1 MKVKTDF
8 KQMVLVDHILYNKL
22 NSKTKPDVH
31 IQHVRTPIINP
42 ISSNSIHPH
51 TFPPPPPPPPNYPD
65 PRTAPSSDLA
75 PPKYSTPPTAPSY
88 DLAPHPNNSAP
99 PNPSIPVSN
108 NDWEKEAHQWI
119 DTFQQPNYVSYDNM
133 DKSVQIED
141 DTNAPQS
148 EAVEYTNTPQR
159 GAIATIESNAAA
171 AAPSQISFEKPM
183 EIEYNPTPS
192 IANEIRKAVEQEKRL
207 HIEYAPPLP
216 LKPQLI
222 VQQPGHLN
230 MLQPPQRMEL
240 DYYTPR
246 SITQTMALPA
256 PPIHPSLP
264 TPPTL
269 PSLPAP
275 PTLPSLPAP
284 PILPSLPAPPT
295 LPSLP
300 APRIHPS
307 LPAPPTLPSLPA
319 PPIHPSL
326 PAPPI
331 LPSLHAPPT
340 IPAPLSITQV
350 PTSSRDS
357 SKDEECDEC
366 ANTVEYEDKLPI
378 AYEANDTKALIP
390 YNDYI
395 SMTAKPDVR
404 KKNVFYTCTRCN
416 TNFKKQSSLMNHNKR
431 FHAAFDQVLKG
442 HKRKPKEEVLPYD
455 VPLLKQQKIRGV
467 KRRYEQNTGSN
478 KAMFPY
484 KPYVLEKTT

>member
-42 ISSNSIHPH
+42 ISSNSIHP
-51 TFPPPPPPPPNYPD
+51 PPSNYSDPP
-65 PRTAPSSDLA
+65 TAPSSDLA
-75 PPKYSTPPTAPSY
+75 PPPSNNPAPPTAPFS
-88 DLAPHPNNSAP
+88 DLTPP
-99 PNPSIPVSN
+99 PNDPASN

-119 DTFQQPNYVSYDNM
+119 DTFQVPNYVSYNDM
-133 DKSVQIED
+133 DKSVQIGD
-141 DTNAPQS
+141 AAQS

-159 GAIATIESNAAA
+159 VAITTNESNTT

-192 IANEIRKAVEQEKRL
+192 IANEIKKAVEQEKRL

-216 LKPQLI
+216 LKPQLT

-230 MLQPPQRMEL
+230 ILQPQRMEL

-246 SITQTMALPA
+246 SITQTMTLPA
-256 PPIHPSLP
+256 PPTHSSLPAPFTLPSLP
-264 TPPTL
+264 APPTL

-284 PILPSLPAPPT
+284 PTLPSLPAPPT
-295 LPSLP
+295 
-300 APRIHPS
+300 H
-307 LPAPPTLPSLPA
+307 PSLPA

-326 PAPPI
+326 PAPP
-331 LPSLHAPPT
+331 T
-340 IPAPLSITQV
+340 IPAPLSITQI

-378 AYEANDTKALIP
+378 AYETNDTKALIP

-395 SMTAKPDVR
+395 SMTVKPDVR

-416 TNFKKQSSLMNHNKR
+416 TNFRKQSSLMNHNKR
-431 FHAAFDQVLKG
+431 FHAAFDQVEKG

-455 VPLLKQQKIRGV
+455 VPLLKQQKTRGV
-467 KRRYEQNTGSN
+467 KRRYDQNKGSN
-478 KAMFPY
+478 KAMVPY
-484 KPYVLEKTT
+484 KPYVVEKTT

>member
-42 ISSNSIHPH
+42 ISSNSIHP
-51 TFPPPPPPPPNYPD
+51 PPSNYSDPP
-65 PRTAPSSDLA
+65 TAPSSDLA
-75 PPKYSTPPTAPSY
+75 PPPSNNPAPPTAPFS
-88 DLAPHPNNSAP
+88 DLTPP
-99 PNPSIPVSN
+99 PNDPASN

-119 DTFQQPNYVSYDNM
+119 DTFQVPNYVSYNDM
-133 DKSVQIED
+133 DKSVQIGD
-141 DTNAPQS
+141 AAQS

-159 GAIATIESNAAA
+159 VAITTNESNAT

-192 IANEIRKAVEQEKRL
+192 IANEIKKAVEQEKRL

-216 LKPQLI
+216 LKPQLT

-230 MLQPPQRMEL
+230 ILQPQRMEL

-246 SITQTMALPA
+246 SITQTMTLPA
-256 PPIHPSLP
+256 PPTHSSLP
-264 TPPTL
+264 APPTL

-284 PILPSLPAPPT
+284 PT
-295 LPSLP
+295 
-300 APRIHPS
+300 H
-307 LPAPPTLPSLPA
+307 PSLPA

-326 PAPPI
+326 PAPP
-331 LPSLHAPPT
+331 T
-340 IPAPLSITQV
+340 IPAPLSITQI

-378 AYEANDTKALIP
+378 AYETNDTKALIP

-395 SMTAKPDVR
+395 SMSVKPDVR

-431 FHAAFDQVLKG
+431 FHAAFDQVEKG

-455 VPLLKQQKIRGV
+455 VPLLKQQKTRGV
-467 KRRYEQNTGSN
+467 KRRYDQNKGSN
-478 KAMFPY
+478 KAMVPY
-484 KPYVLEKTT
+484 KPYVVEKTT

>member
-22 NSKTKPDVH
+22 NIKTKPDVH

-42 ISSNSIHPH
+42 ISSNSIHP
-51 TFPPPPPPPPNYPD
+51 PPSNNP
-65 PRTAPSSDLA
+65 A
-75 PPKYSTPPTAPSY
+75 PPTAPFS
-88 DLAPHPNNSAP
+88 DLTPP
-99 PNPSIPVSN
+99 PNDPASN

-119 DTFQQPNYVSYDNM
+119 DTFQVPNYVSYNDM
-133 DKSVQIED
+133 DKSVQIGD
-141 DTNAPQS
+141 AAQS

-159 GAIATIESNAAA
+159 VAITTNESNAT

-192 IANEIRKAVEQEKRL
+192 IANEIKKAVEQEKRL

-216 LKPQLI
+216 LKPQLT

-230 MLQPPQRMEL
+230 ILQPQRMEL

-246 SITQTMALPA
+246 SITQTMTLPA
-256 PPIHPSLP
+256 PPTHSSLP
-264 TPPTL
+264 APPTL

-284 PILPSLPAPPT
+284 PT
-295 LPSLP
+295 
-300 APRIHPS
+300 H
-307 LPAPPTLPSLPA
+307 PSLPA

-326 PAPPI
+326 PAPP
-331 LPSLHAPPT
+331 T
-340 IPAPLSITQV
+340 IPAPLSITQI

-378 AYEANDTKALIP
+378 AYETNDTKALIP

-395 SMTAKPDVR
+395 SMTVKPDVR

-431 FHAAFDQVLKG
+431 FHAAFDQVEKG

-455 VPLLKQQKIRGV
+455 VPLLKQQKTRGV
-467 KRRYEQNTGSN
+467 KRRYDQNTGSN
-478 KAMFPY
+478 KAMVPY
-484 KPYVLEKTT
+484 KPYVVEKTT

>member
-8 KQMVLVDHILYNKL
+8 KQMVLVDPILYNKL

-51 TFPPPPPPPPNYPD
+51 TSPPPPPNDPD

-75 PPKYSTPPTAPSY
+75 PPKYSTPPTAPSS
-88 DLAPHPNNSAP
+88 DLTPPPPNDPAP

-119 DTFQQPNYVSYDNM
+119 DTFQLPNYVSYDNM
-133 DKSVQIED
+133 NKSVQIGD

-148 EAVEYTNTPQR
+148 HAVESTNTPQR
-159 GAIATIESNAAA
+159 AAIATIESNAAA

-222 VQQPGHLN
+222 VQQPSHLN
-230 MLQPPQRMEL
+230 MLQPQRMEL

-256 PPIHPSLP
+256 PPTI
-264 TPPTL
+264 

-284 PILPSLPAPPT
+284 PN
-295 LPSLP
+295 
-300 APRIHPS
+300 
-307 LPAPPTLPSLPA
+307 LPSLPA

-331 LPSLHAPPT
+331 HPSLLAPPT

-350 PTSSRDS
+350 PTSSSDS

-395 SMTAKPDVR
+395 SMTGKPDVR

-455 VPLLKQQKIRGV
+455 VPLLKQQKTRGV
-467 KRRYEQNTGSN
+467 KRRYEQNKGSN
-478 KAMFPY
+478 KAMIPY
-484 KPYVLEKTT
+484 KPYVVEKTT

>member
-22 NSKTKPDVH
+22 NNKTKPDVH

-42 ISSNSIHPH
+42 ISSNSIHP
-51 TFPPPPPPPPNYPD
+51 PPSNYSDPP
-65 PRTAPSSDLA
+65 TAPSSDLA
-75 PPKYSTPPTAPSY
+75 PPPSNNPAPPTAPFS
-88 DLAPHPNNSAP
+88 DLTPP
-99 PNPSIPVSN
+99 PNDPASN

-119 DTFQQPNYVSYDNM
+119 DTFQVPNYVSYNDM
-133 DKSVQIED
+133 DKSVQIGD
-141 DTNAPQS
+141 AAQS

-159 GAIATIESNAAA
+159 VAITTNESNAT

-192 IANEIRKAVEQEKRL
+192 IANEIKKAVEQEKRL

-216 LKPQLI
+216 LKPQLT

-230 MLQPPQRMEL
+230 ILQPQRMEL

-246 SITQTMALPA
+246 SITQTMTLPA
-256 PPIHPSLP
+256 PPSLPAPPTHPSLP
-264 TPPTL
+264 APPTL

-284 PILPSLPAPPT
+284 PTLPSLPAPPT
-295 LPSLP
+295 
-300 APRIHPS
+300 HPS
-307 LPAPPTLPSLPA
+307 LPAPPT
-319 PPIHPSL
+319 I
-326 PAPPI
+326 
-331 LPSLHAPPT
+331 PT
-340 IPAPLSITQV
+340 PLSITQI

-378 AYEANDTKALIP
+378 AYETNDTKALIP

-431 FHAAFDQVLKG
+431 FHAAFDQVEKG

-455 VPLLKQQKIRGV
+455 VPLLKQQKTRGV
-467 KRRYEQNTGSN
+467 KRRYDQNKGSN
-478 KAMFPY
+478 KAMVPY
-484 KPYVLEKTT
+484 KPYVVEKTT

>member
-42 ISSNSIHPH
+42 ISSNSIHP
-51 TFPPPPPPPPNYPD
+51 PPSNYSDPP
-65 PRTAPSSDLA
+65 TAPSSDLA
-75 PPKYSTPPTAPSY
+75 PPPSNNPAPPTAPFS
-88 DLAPHPNNSAP
+88 DLTPPPSNNPA
-99 PNPSIPVSN
+99 SN

-119 DTFQQPNYVSYDNM
+119 DTFQVPNYVSYNDM
-133 DKSVQIED
+133 DKSVRIGD
-141 DTNAPQS
+141 AAQS

-159 GAIATIESNAAA
+159 VAITTNESNTT

-192 IANEIRKAVEQEKRL
+192 IANEIKKAVEQEKRL

-216 LKPQLI
+216 LKPQLT

-230 MLQPPQRMEL
+230 ILQPQRMEL

-246 SITQTMALPA
+246 SITQTMTLPA
-256 PPIHPSLP
+256 PPTHS
-264 TPPTL
+264 
-269 PSLPAP
+269 SLPAP

-284 PILPSLPAPPT
+284 PT
-295 LPSLP
+295 
-300 APRIHPS
+300 HPS
-307 LPAPPTLPSLPA
+307 LP
-319 PPIHPSL
+319 
-326 PAPPI
+326 
-331 LPSLHAPPT
+331 APPT
-340 IPAPLSITQV
+340 IPAPLSITQI
-350 PTSSRDS
+350 PASSRDS

-378 AYEANDTKALIP
+378 AYETNDTKALIP
-390 YNDYI
+390 SYNDYI
-395 SMTAKPDVR
+395 SMTVKPDVR

-431 FHAAFDQVLKG
+431 FHAAFDQVEKG
-442 HKRKPKEEVLPYD
+442 YKRKPKEEVLPYD
-455 VPLLKQQKIRGV
+455 VPLLKQQKTRGA
-467 KRRYEQNTGSN
+467 KRRYDQNKGSN
-478 KAMFPY
+478 KAMVPY
-484 KPYVLEKTT
+484 KPYVVEKTT

>member
-42 ISSNSIHPH
+42 ISSNSIHP
-51 TFPPPPPPPPNYPD
+51 PPSNNPAPP
-65 PRTAPSSDLA
+65 TAPSSDLA
-75 PPKYSTPPTAPSY
+75 PPPSNNPAPPTAPFS
-88 DLAPHPNNSAP
+88 DLTPPPSNNPAP
-99 PNPSIPVSN
+99 PTAPFSDLTPPPNDPASN

-119 DTFQQPNYVSYDNM
+119 DTFQVPNYVSYNDM
-133 DKSVQIED
+133 DKSVQIGD
-141 DTNAPQS
+141 AAQS

-159 GAIATIESNAAA
+159 VAITTIESNTT

-192 IANEIRKAVEQEKRL
+192 IANEIKKAVEQEKRL

-216 LKPQLI
+216 LKPQLT

-230 MLQPPQRMEL
+230 ILQPQRMEL

-246 SITQTMALPA
+246 SITQTMTLPA
-256 PPIHPSLP
+256 PPSLP
-264 TPPTL
+264 APPTL

-284 PILPSLPAPPT
+284 PT
-295 LPSLP
+295 
-300 APRIHPS
+300 H
-307 LPAPPTLPSLPA
+307 PSLPA

-326 PAPPI
+326 PAPP
-331 LPSLHAPPT
+331 T
-340 IPAPLSITQV
+340 IPAPLSITQI

-378 AYEANDTKALIP
+378 AYETNDTKALIP

-395 SMTAKPDVR
+395 SMSVKPDVR

-431 FHAAFDQVLKG
+431 FHAAFDQVEKG

-455 VPLLKQQKIRGV
+455 VPLLKQQKTRGV
-467 KRRYEQNTGSN
+467 KRRYDQNKGSN
-478 KAMFPY
+478 KAMVPY
-484 KPYVLEKTT
+484 KPYVVEKTT

>member
-8 KQMVLVDHILYNKL
+8 KQMVLVDPILYNKL

-51 TFPPPPPPPPNYPD
+51 TSPPPPPNDPD

-75 PPKYSTPPTAPSY
+75 PPKYSTPPTAPSS
-88 DLAPHPNNSAP
+88 DLTPPPPNDPAP

-119 DTFQQPNYVSYDNM
+119 DTFQLPNYVSYDNM
-133 DKSVQIED
+133 NKSVQIGD

-148 EAVEYTNTPQR
+148 HTVESTNTPQR
-159 GAIATIESNAAA
+159 AAIATIESNA

-222 VQQPGHLN
+222 VQQPSHLN
-230 MLQPPQRMEL
+230 MLQPQRMEL

-256 PPIHPSLP
+256 PPTI
-264 TPPTL
+264 

-284 PILPSLPAPPT
+284 PN
-295 LPSLP
+295 
-300 APRIHPS
+300 
-307 LPAPPTLPSLPA
+307 LPSLPA

-331 LPSLHAPPT
+331 HPSLLAPPT

-350 PTSSRDS
+350 PTSSSDS

-395 SMTAKPDVR
+395 SMTGKPDVR

-455 VPLLKQQKIRGV
+455 VPLLKQQKTRGV
-467 KRRYEQNTGSN
+467 KRRYEQNKGSN
-478 KAMFPY
+478 KAMIPY
-484 KPYVLEKTT
+484 KPYVVEKTT

>member
-42 ISSNSIHPH
+42 ISSNSIHP
-51 TFPPPPPPPPNYPD
+51 PPPPPKYPD
-65 PRTAPSSDLA
+65 PPTAPSSDL
-75 PPKYSTPPTAPSY
+75 PPPPPNDPAPPTAPFS
-88 DLAPHPNNSAP
+88 DLTPP
-99 PNPSIPVSN
+99 PNDPVSN
-108 NDWEKEAHQWI
+108 NEWEKQAHRWI
-119 DTFQQPNYVSYDNM
+119 DTFQLPNYMSYNNNM
-133 DKSVQIED
+133 DKSVQMGN
-141 DTNAPQS
+141 DTNAAQS

-159 GAIATIESNAAA
+159 VAITTNESNTT

-192 IANEIRKAVEQEKRL
+192 IANEIKKAVEQEKRL

-216 LKPQLI
+216 LKPQLT

-230 MLQPPQRMEL
+230 MLQPQRMEL
-240 DYYTPR
+240 DYYSPR

-256 PPIHPSLP
+256 PPSLPAPPIHPSLP
-264 TPPTL
+264 APPTIPSLPAPPTL

-284 PILPSLPAPPT
+284 PTHPP
-295 LPSLP
+295 
-300 APRIHPS
+300 

-319 PPIHPSL
+319 PPTHPPL
-326 PAPPI
+326 P
-331 LPSLHAPPT
+331 APPT
-340 IPAPLSITQV
+340 IPAPPSITQI

-357 SKDEECDEC
+357 SKNEECDEC

-378 AYEANDTKALIP
+378 AYEANDTKPLIP
-390 YNDYI
+390 SYNDYI
-395 SMTAKPDVR
+395 SMTVKPDVR

-431 FHAAFDQVLKG
+431 FHAAFDQVEKG
-442 HKRKPKEEVLPYD
+442 HKRKSKEEVLPYD
-455 VPLLKQQKIRGV
+455 VPLLKQQKTRGA
-467 KRRYEQNTGSN
+467 KRRYDQNKGSN
-478 KAMFPY
+478 KAMVPY
-484 KPYVLEKTT
+484 KPYVVEKTT

>member
-22 NSKTKPDVH
+22 NIKTKPDVH

-42 ISSNSIHPH
+42 ISSNSIHP
-51 TFPPPPPPPPNYPD
+51 PPSNYSDPP
-65 PRTAPSSDLA
+65 TAPSSDLA
-75 PPKYSTPPTAPSY
+75 PPPSNNPAPPTAPFS
-88 DLAPHPNNSAP
+88 DLTPP
-99 PNPSIPVSN
+99 PNDPASN

-119 DTFQQPNYVSYDNM
+119 DTFQVPNYVSYNDM
-133 DKSVQIED
+133 DKSVQIGD
-141 DTNAPQS
+141 AAQS

-159 GAIATIESNAAA
+159 VAITPNESNTT

-192 IANEIRKAVEQEKRL
+192 IANEIKKAVEQEKRL

-216 LKPQLI
+216 LKPQLT

-230 MLQPPQRMEL
+230 ILQPQRMEL

-246 SITQTMALPA
+246 SITQTMTLPA
-256 PPIHPSLP
+256 PPTHSSLP
-264 TPPTL
+264 APPTL

-284 PILPSLPAPPT
+284 PT
-295 LPSLP
+295 
-300 APRIHPS
+300 HPS
-307 LPAPPTLPSLPA
+307 LPAPPTHPSLPA

-331 LPSLHAPPT
+331 HPSLPAPPT
-340 IPAPLSITQV
+340 IPAPLSITQI

-378 AYEANDTKALIP
+378 AYETNDTKALIP

-395 SMTAKPDVR
+395 SMTVKPDVR

-431 FHAAFDQVLKG
+431 FHAAFDQVEKG

-455 VPLLKQQKIRGV
+455 VPLLKQQKTRGV
-467 KRRYEQNTGSN
+467 KRRYDQNKGSN
-478 KAMFPY
+478 KAMVPY
-484 KPYVLEKTT
+484 KPYVVEKTT

>member
-1 MKVKTDF
+1 
-8 KQMVLVDHILYNKL
+8 MVLVDHILYNKL

-51 TFPPPPPPPPNYPD
+51 TSPPPPPNDPD

-75 PPKYSTPPTAPSY
+75 PPKYSTPPTAPSS
-88 DLAPHPNNSAP
+88 DLAPPPNDPAP

-119 DTFQQPNYVSYDNM
+119 DTFQLPNYMSYNNDM
-133 DKSVQIED
+133 DKSVQMGN
-141 DTNAPQS
+141 DTNAAQS

-159 GAIATIESNAAA
+159 VAITTNESNTT

-222 VQQPGHLN
+222 VQQPSHLN
-230 MLQPPQRMEL
+230 MLQPQRMEL

-256 PPIHPSLP
+256 PPTI
-264 TPPTL
+264 

-275 PTLPSLPAP
+275 PTIPSLPAP
-284 PILPSLPAPPT
+284 PN
-295 LPSLP
+295 
-300 APRIHPS
+300 
-307 LPAPPTLPSLPA
+307 LPSLPA

-326 PAPPI
+326 PAPP
-331 LPSLHAPPT
+331 T
-340 IPAPLSITQV
+340 IPAPLSITQI

-378 AYEANDTKALIP
+378 AYETNDTKALIP

-395 SMTAKPDVR
+395 SMTVKPDVR

-431 FHAAFDQVLKG
+431 FHAAFDQVEKG

-455 VPLLKQQKIRGV
+455 VPLLKQQKTRGA
-467 KRRYEQNTGSN
+467 KRRYDQNKGSN
-478 KAMFPY
+478 KAMVPY
-484 KPYVLEKTT
+484 KPYVVEKTT

>member
-42 ISSNSIHPH
+42 ISSNSIHP
-51 TFPPPPPPPPNYPD
+51 PPSNYSDPP
-65 PRTAPSSDLA
+65 TAPSSDLA
-75 PPKYSTPPTAPSY
+75 PPPSNNPAPPTAPFS
-88 DLAPHPNNSAP
+88 DLTPP
-99 PNPSIPVSN
+99 PNDPASN

-119 DTFQQPNYVSYDNM
+119 DTFQVPNYVSYNDM
-133 DKSVQIED
+133 DKSVRIGD
-141 DTNAPQS
+141 AAQS

-159 GAIATIESNAAA
+159 VAITTIESNTT

-192 IANEIRKAVEQEKRL
+192 IANEIKKAVEQEKRL

-216 LKPQLI
+216 LKPQLT

-230 MLQPPQRMEL
+230 ILQPQRMEL

-246 SITQTMALPA
+246 SITQTMTLPA
-256 PPIHPSLP
+256 PPTHS
-264 TPPTL
+264 
-269 PSLPAP
+269 SLPAP

-284 PILPSLPAPPT
+284 PT
-295 LPSLP
+295 
-300 APRIHPS
+300 HPS
-307 LPAPPTLPSLPA
+307 LPAPPTHPSLPA

-326 PAPPI
+326 PAPP
-331 LPSLHAPPT
+331 T
-340 IPAPLSITQV
+340 IPAPLSITQI
-350 PTSSRDS
+350 PASSRDS

-378 AYEANDTKALIP
+378 AYETNDTKALIP

-395 SMTAKPDVR
+395 SMTVKPDVR

-431 FHAAFDQVLKG
+431 FHAAFDQVEKG

-455 VPLLKQQKIRGV
+455 VPLLKQQKTRGA
-467 KRRYEQNTGSN
+467 KRRYDQNKGSN
-478 KAMFPY
+478 KAMVPY
-484 KPYVLEKTT
+484 KPYVVEKTT

>member
-22 NSKTKPDVH
+22 NNKTKPDVH

-51 TFPPPPPPPPNYPD
+51 TSPPPPPNYPD

-75 PPKYSTPPTAPSY
+75 PPKYSTPPTAPSS
-88 DLAPHPNNSAP
+88 DLAPPPPNDPAP

-119 DTFQQPNYVSYDNM
+119 DTLQLPNYVSYDNM
-133 DKSVQIED
+133 NKSVQIGD

-148 EAVEYTNTPQR
+148 QTVESTNTPQR
-159 GAIATIESNAAA
+159 AAIATIESNAA

-222 VQQPGHLN
+222 VQQPSHLN
-230 MLQPPQRMEL
+230 MLQPQRMEL

-256 PPIHPSLP
+256 PPTI
-264 TPPTL
+264 

-275 PTLPSLPAP
+275 PTIPSLPAP
-284 PILPSLPAPPT
+284 PN
-295 LPSLP
+295 
-300 APRIHPS
+300 
-307 LPAPPTLPSLPA
+307 LPSLPA

-326 PAPPI
+326 
-331 LPSLHAPPT
+331 LAPPT

-350 PTSSRDS
+350 PTSSSDS

-431 FHAAFDQVLKG
+431 FHAAFDQVEKG
-442 HKRKPKEEVLPYD
+442 HKRKPKEEVLPYG
-455 VPLLKQQKIRGV
+455 VPLLKQQKARGV
-467 KRRYEQNTGSN
+467 KRRYDQNKGSN
-478 KAMFPY
+478 KAMVQY
-484 KPYVLEKTT
+484 KPYVVEKTT

>member
-42 ISSNSIHPH
+42 ISSNSIHP
-51 TFPPPPPPPPNYPD
+51 PPSNYSDPP
-65 PRTAPSSDLA
+65 TAPSSDLA
-75 PPKYSTPPTAPSY
+75 PPPSNNPAPPTAPFS
-88 DLAPHPNNSAP
+88 DLTPP
-99 PNPSIPVSN
+99 PNDPASN

-119 DTFQQPNYVSYDNM
+119 DTFQVPNYVSYNDM
-133 DKSVQIED
+133 DKSVQIGD
-141 DTNAPQS
+141 AAQS
-148 EAVEYTNTPQR
+148 KAVEYTNTPQR
-159 GAIATIESNAAA
+159 VAITTNESNTT

-192 IANEIRKAVEQEKRL
+192 IANEIKKAVEQEKRL

-216 LKPQLI
+216 LKPQLT

-230 MLQPPQRMEL
+230 ILQPQRMEL

-246 SITQTMALPA
+246 SITQTMTLPA
-256 PPIHPSLP
+256 P
-264 TPPTL
+264 

-275 PTLPSLPAP
+275 PTLPSIPAP
-284 PILPSLPAPPT
+284 STNPSLP
-295 LPSLP
+295 
-300 APRIHPS
+300 
-307 LPAPPTLPSLPA
+307 
-319 PPIHPSL
+319 
-326 PAPPI
+326 
-331 LPSLHAPPT
+331 APPT
-340 IPAPLSITQV
+340 IPAPLSITQI

-378 AYEANDTKALIP
+378 AYETNDTKALIP

-395 SMTAKPDVR
+395 SMTVKPDVR

-431 FHAAFDQVLKG
+431 FHAAFDQVEKG

-455 VPLLKQQKIRGV
+455 VPLLKQQKTRGV
-467 KRRYEQNTGSN
+467 KRRYDQNKGSN
-478 KAMFPY
+478 KAMVPY
-484 KPYVLEKTT
+484 KPYVVEKTT

>member
-8 KQMVLVDHILYNKL
+8 KQMVLVDPILYNKL

-51 TFPPPPPPPPNYPD
+51 TSPPPPPNDPD

-75 PPKYSTPPTAPSY
+75 PPKYSTPPTAPSS
-88 DLAPHPNNSAP
+88 DLTPPPPNDPAP

-119 DTFQQPNYVSYDNM
+119 DTFQLPNYVSYDNM
-133 DKSVQIED
+133 NKSVQIGD

-148 EAVEYTNTPQR
+148 HAVESTNTPQR
-159 GAIATIESNAAA
+159 AAIATIESNAAS

-222 VQQPGHLN
+222 VQQPSHLN
-230 MLQPPQRMEL
+230 MLQPQRMEL

-256 PPIHPSLP
+256 PPTI
-264 TPPTL
+264 

-284 PILPSLPAPPT
+284 PN
-295 LPSLP
+295 
-300 APRIHPS
+300 
-307 LPAPPTLPSLPA
+307 LPSLPA

-326 PAPPI
+326 
-331 LPSLHAPPT
+331 LAPPT

-350 PTSSRDS
+350 PTSSSDS

-395 SMTAKPDVR
+395 SMTGKPDVR

-431 FHAAFDQVLKG
+431 FRAAFDQVLKG

-455 VPLLKQQKIRGV
+455 VPLLKQQKTRGV
-467 KRRYEQNTGSN
+467 KRRYEQNKGSN
-478 KAMFPY
+478 KAMIPY
-484 KPYVLEKTT
+484 KPYVVEKTT

>member
-31 IQHVRTPIINP
+31 IQQVRTPIINP
-42 ISSNSIHPH
+42 ISSNSIHP
-51 TFPPPPPPPPNYPD
+51 PPPPPPKYPD
-65 PRTAPSSDLA
+65 PPTAPSSDLS
-75 PPKYSTPPTAPSY
+75 PPPPNDPAPPTAPSI
-88 DLAPHPNNSAP
+88 SES
-99 PNPSIPVSN
+99 NPSIPVSN
-108 NDWEKEAHQWI
+108 NDWEKQAHQWI
-119 DTFQQPNYVSYDNM
+119 DTFQLPNYMSYNNNM
-133 DKSVQIED
+133 DKSAQMGN
-141 DTNAPQS
+141 DTNAVQN
-148 EAVEYTNTPQR
+148 EAVEYTNTPQKV
-159 GAIATIESNAAA
+159 AIATIESGAAA
-171 AAPSQISFEKPM
+171 AAPSQIGFEKPM

-192 IANEIRKAVEQEKRL
+192 IANEIKKAVEQEKRL

-216 LKPQLI
+216 LKPQLT

-230 MLQPPQRMEL
+230 MLQPQRMEL

-256 PPIHPSLP
+256 PLIHPSLPAPPTIPSLPAPPIHPSLP
-264 TPPTL
+264 APPTI

-284 PILPSLPAPPT
+284 PTHPPLP
-295 LPSLP
+295 
-300 APRIHPS
+300 
-307 LPAPPTLPSLPA
+307 
-319 PPIHPSL
+319 
-326 PAPPI
+326 
-331 LPSLHAPPT
+331 APPT
-340 IPAPLSITQV
+340 IPAPPSITQI

-378 AYEANDTKALIP
+378 AYETNDTKALIP

-431 FHAAFDQVLKG
+431 FHAAFDQVEKG
-442 HKRKPKEEVLPYD
+442 HKRKSKEEVLPYD
-455 VPLLKQQKIRGV
+455 VPLLKQRKTRGV
-467 KRRYEQNTGSN
+467 KRRYDQNTGSN
-478 KAMFPY
+478 KALLPY
-484 KPYVLEKTT
+484 KPYVVEKTT

>member
-8 KQMVLVDHILYNKL
+8 KQMVLVDPILYNKL

-51 TFPPPPPPPPNYPD
+51 TSPPPPPNDPD

-75 PPKYSTPPTAPSY
+75 PPKYSTPPTAPSS
-88 DLAPHPNNSAP
+88 DLAPPPPNDPAP

-119 DTFQQPNYVSYDNM
+119 DTFQLPNYVSYDNM
-133 DKSVQIED
+133 DKSVQIGD

-148 EAVEYTNTPQR
+148 QTVESTNTPQR
-159 GAIATIESNAAA
+159 AAIATIESNAAA

-216 LKPQLI
+216 LKSQLI
-222 VQQPGHLN
+222 VQQPSHLN
-230 MLQPPQRMEL
+230 MLQPQRMEL
-240 DYYTPR
+240 DHYTPR

-256 PPIHPSLP
+256 PPTI
-264 TPPTL
+264 
-269 PSLPAP
+269 
-275 PTLPSLPAP
+275 PSLPAP
-284 PILPSLPAPPT
+284 PILPSLP
-295 LPSLP
+295 
-300 APRIHPS
+300 
-307 LPAPPTLPSLPA
+307 
-319 PPIHPSL
+319 
-326 PAPPI
+326 
-331 LPSLHAPPT
+331 APPT

-455 VPLLKQQKIRGV
+455 VPLLKQQKTRGD
-467 KRRYEQNTGSN
+467 KRRYEQNKGSN
-478 KAMFPY
+478 KAMIPY
-484 KPYVLEKTT
+484 KPYVVEKTT

>member
-42 ISSNSIHPH
+42 ISSNSIHP
-51 TFPPPPPPPPNYPD
+51 PPPPPKYPD
-65 PRTAPSSDLA
+65 PPTAPSSDL
-75 PPKYSTPPTAPSY
+75 PPPPPNDPAPPTAPFS
-88 DLAPHPNNSAP
+88 DLTPP
-99 PNPSIPVSN
+99 PNDPVSN
-108 NDWEKEAHQWI
+108 NEWEKQAHRWI
-119 DTFQQPNYVSYDNM
+119 DTFQLPNYMSYNNNM
-133 DKSVQIED
+133 DKSVQMGN
-141 DTNAPQS
+141 DTNAAQS

-159 GAIATIESNAAA
+159 VAITTNESNTT

-192 IANEIRKAVEQEKRL
+192 IANEIKKAVEQEKRL

-216 LKPQLI
+216 LKPQLT

-230 MLQPPQRMEL
+230 MLQPQRMEL

-246 SITQTMALPA
+246 SITQTMTLPA
-256 PPIHPSLP
+256 PPTHS
-264 TPPTL
+264 
-269 PSLPAP
+269 SLPAP

-284 PILPSLPAPPT
+284 PT
-295 LPSLP
+295 
-300 APRIHPS
+300 HPS
-307 LPAPPTLPSLPA
+307 LPAPPT
-319 PPIHPSL
+319 HPSL
-326 PAPPI
+326 P
-331 LPSLHAPPT
+331 APPT
-340 IPAPLSITQV
+340 IPAPLSITQI

-378 AYEANDTKALIP
+378 AYETNDTKALIP

-431 FHAAFDQVLKG
+431 FHAAFDQVEKG

-455 VPLLKQQKIRGV
+455 VPLLKQQKTRGV
-467 KRRYEQNTGSN
+467 KRGYEQNKGSN
-478 KAMFPY
+478 KAMVPY
-484 KPYVLEKTT
+484 KPYVVEKTT

>member
-31 IQHVRTPIINP
+31 IQQVRTPIINP
-42 ISSNSIHPH
+42 ISSNSIHP
-51 TFPPPPPPPPNYPD
+51 PPSNYSDPP
-65 PRTAPSSDLA
+65 TAPSSDLA
-75 PPKYSTPPTAPSY
+75 PPPSNNPAPPTAPFS
-88 DLAPHPNNSAP
+88 DLTPPPSNNPA
-99 PNPSIPVSN
+99 SN

-119 DTFQQPNYVSYDNM
+119 DTFQVPNYVSYNDM
-133 DKSVQIED
+133 DKSVRIGD
-141 DTNAPQS
+141 AAQS

-159 GAIATIESNAAA
+159 VAITTNESNAT

-192 IANEIRKAVEQEKRL
+192 IANEIKKAVEQEKRL

-216 LKPQLI
+216 LKPQLT
-222 VQQPGHLN
+222 VQQPDHLN
-230 MLQPPQRMEL
+230 MLQPQKMEL

-256 PPIHPSLP
+256 PP
-264 TPPTL
+264 TL

-284 PILPSLPAPPT
+284 PT
-295 LPSLP
+295 
-300 APRIHPS
+300 HPS
-307 LPAPPTLPSLPA
+307 LPAPPTHLSLPA
-319 PPIHPSL
+319 PPTHSSL
-326 PAPPI
+326 PAP
-331 LPSLHAPPT
+331 LT
-340 IPAPLSITQV
+340 IPAPLSITQI

-357 SKDEECDEC
+357 LKDEECDEC
-366 ANTVEYEDKLPI
+366 ANTVEYENKLPI
-378 AYEANDTKALIP
+378 AYETNDTKAMIP

-395 SMTAKPDVR
+395 SMSAKPDVR

-431 FHAAFDQVLKG
+431 FHAAFDQVEKG
-442 HKRKPKEEVLPYD
+442 YKRKPKEEVLPYD
-455 VPLLKQQKIRGV
+455 VPLLKQQKTRGA
-467 KRRYEQNTGSN
+467 KRRYDQNKGSN
-478 KAMFPY
+478 KAMVPY
-484 KPYVLEKTT
+484 KPYVVEKTT

>member
-51 TFPPPPPPPPNYPD
+51 TSPPPPPNYPD

-75 PPKYSTPPTAPSY
+75 PPKYSTPPTAPSS
-88 DLAPHPNNSAP
+88 DLAPPPNDPAP
-99 PNPSIPVSN
+99 PNRSIPVSN

-119 DTFQQPNYVSYDNM
+119 DTFQLPNYVSYDNM
-133 DKSVQIED
+133 DKSVQIGD

-148 EAVEYTNTPQR
+148 EAVESTNTPQR

-230 MLQPPQRMEL
+230 MLQPQRMEL

-256 PPIHPSLP
+256 PPTH
-264 TPPTL
+264 
-269 PSLPAP
+269 
-275 PTLPSLPAP
+275 PSLPAP
-284 PILPSLPAPPT
+284 PILPSLPAP
-295 LPSLP
+295 
-300 APRIHPS
+300 R
-307 LPAPPTLPSLPA
+307 
-319 PPIHPSL
+319 
-326 PAPPI
+326 
-331 LPSLHAPPT
+331 T

-395 SMTAKPDVR
+395 SMTGKPDVR

-431 FHAAFDQVLKG
+431 FHAAFDQVEKG

-455 VPLLKQQKIRGV
+455 VPLLKQQKTRGV
-467 KRRYEQNTGSN
+467 KRRYDQNTGSN
-478 KAMFPY
+478 KAMIPY
-484 KPYVLEKTT
+484 KPYVVEKTT